1 MQRKAQNKKQGLN
14 SQEGKSKSFDS
25 IQFSRKQTH
34 LKKDLFA
41 ILLSLTIDV
50 EKKFLWERS
59 AKWK

>member
-59 AKWK
+59 AK

>member
-1 MQRKAQNKKQGLN
+1 MPRKAQNKKQGLN
-14 SQEGKSKSFDS
+14 SQEGKSKSFHS

-41 ILLSLTIDV
+41 ILLALTIDV

-59 AKWK
+59 AK